1 MNERRIEEILIREVT
16 KIGGRTYKW
25 VSPGNSGVPDR
36 IVFFPDGR
44 VFFVELKTES
54 GRLSAQQKIQIN
66 RLKNLKQKAYVV
78 KGIAGLIWFFEY
90 TGYVGAASRLEKRY
104 GYEHKD

>member
-1 MNERRIEEILIREVT
+1 MNEHRLEEILIREVS
-16 KIGGRTYKW
+16 KIGGRAYKW

-66 RLKNLKQKAYVV
+66 RLVNLGQRAVV
-78 KGIAGLIWFFEY
+78 IRGIDGLIWFFEY
-90 TGYVGAASRLEKRY
+90 AGYVGAASRLEKKY
-104 GYEHKD
+104 GGPR

>member
-1 MNERRIEEILIREVT
+1 MNERRIEEILIREVN

-44 VFFVELKTES
+44 VFFVELKTDT
-54 GRLSAQQKIQIN
+54 GKLSAQQKIQIN
-66 RLKNLKQKAYVV
+66 RLVNLGQRAVV
-78 KGIAGLIWFFEY
+78 IRGIDGLIWFFEY
-90 TGYVGAASRLEKRY
+90 AGYIGAASRLEKKY
-104 GYEHKD
+104 GRKQT

>member
-1 MNERRIEEILIREVT
+1 MNERRIEEILIREVN

-66 RLKNLKQKAYVV
+66 RLKNLNQKAYVV
-78 KGIAGLIWFFEY
+78 KGIAGLIWLFRLA
-90 TGYVGAASRLEKRY
+90 GYGRTAAGLERRY
-104 GYEHKD
+104 GRETD

>member
-90 TGYVGAASRLEKRY
+90 AGYVGAASRLERRY
-104 GYEHKD
+104 GKENR

>member
-66 RLKNLKQKAYVV
+66 RLVNLGQRAVV
-78 KGIAGLIWFFEY
+78 IRGIDGLIWFFEY
-90 TGYVGAASRLEKRY
+90 AGYVGAASRLERRY
-104 GYEHKD
+104 GGPR